1 MSTPLNADQL
11 RYQQQQ
17 RHTRERQQLDLRLAV
32 DALLPRDLPHDLATV
47 VYGSHVAVYVA
58 PADACP
64 GDAAARALVTA
75 IAQRVAQAGRGRA
88 DPAPVADAD
97 GTLIHCID
105 LPDHGRVE
113 VRLPVPRPQ
122 SEVPRPQSELL
133 PAEPAVPPA
142 PVPAWLWVT
151 LGAVAG
157 LAAPALLG
165 ALRALLEV

>member
-47 VYGSHVAVYVA
+47 VYDSHVAVYVA

-122 SEVPRPQSELL
+122 SDLL

>member
-122 SEVPRPQSELL
+122 VELLPVELL